1 MAETVATL
9 GTTSL
14 QNGAACT
21 GGHTVAKAV
30 FTGFLAIVGLKG
42 ALHGASSWARAPTK
56 MRADRTSKDHRL
68 ERRRPQLQHGQSQ
81 SLTTCEYVWTLRPTA
96 DFSLST
102 EPATFISPTDSP
114 WVRVHTLW
122 ILLWRGELAVSDH
135 EALWNATSQL
145 LKAQVSEGVWYS
157 TFNDVVALAS
167 DDDSLRIQVPN
178 AHVRDRIV
186 TRYRPLVLDALDEIG
201 ESDRELIVEIGAMN
215 SSIITVDT
223 DDSAVATTA
232 ADSTETATKAS
243 NGKGLVVGLNP
254 RYTFDNFVKG
264 ASNQFALAAA
274 LRVAETP
281 ARSYNPLF
289 IYGSAGLGKTHLLQ
303 AIGWYVHDHYAHYEV
318 RYVSTETFLNEYVD
332 AIRTNTTAAFKRR
345 YRDVDVLLIDD
356 IQFMEGKE
364 GLQEE
369 FFHTFNSLHG
379 ANKQIVI
386 SSDRMPDAIPT
397 LEDRLRGR
405 FRWGLITDIQPPDLE
420 TRLAILRNKAE
431 RDNTPLDAEVLE
443 FIASNIT
450 SNIRELE
457 GALIRVTAYANLTRE
472 PATVEMAKAQLG
484 DLLSESAPKH
494 RTDEEMLAEMAAILG
509 FSVEALKGKSR
520 QRPLVAARQIS
531 MYVFRDMTEL
541 SYPAIARLFGGRD
554 HTTVIHAVE
563 KTQRLMRENKET
575 YDQVTSIITQLK
587 SS

>member
-1 MAETVATL
+1 M
-9 GTTSL
+9 S
-14 QNGAACT
+14 N
-21 GGHTVAKAV
+21 
-30 FTGFLAIVGLKG
+30 
-42 ALHGASSWARAPTK
+42 
-56 MRADRTSKDHRL
+56 
-68 ERRRPQLQHGQSQ
+68 
-81 SLTTCEYVWTLRPTA
+81 
-96 DFSLST
+96 
-102 EPATFISPTDSP
+102 
-114 WVRVHTLW
+114 
-122 ILLWRGELAVSDH
+122 H
-135 EALWNATSQL
+135 EAVWNATAQL
-145 LKAQVSEGVWYS
+145 LKAQVSEGVWFS
-157 TFNDVVALAS
+157 TFNDVVAVTS
-167 DDDSLRIQVPN
+167 DDESLRLQVAN

-186 TRYRPLVLDALDEIG
+186 TRYRPLVIDALDEIG
-201 ESDRELIVEIGAMN
+201 ESDRELIIEISDVAL
-215 SSIITVDT
+215 V
-223 DDSAVATTA
+223 DDSVASTTDTA
-232 ADSTETATKAS
+232 TPVTETTNTN
-243 NGKGLVVGLNP
+243 NGKGNAVGLNP
-254 RYTFDNFVKG
+254 RYTFENFVKG

-303 AIGWYVHDHYAHYEV
+303 AIGWYVHAHYAHYEV

-431 RDNTPLDAEVLE
+431 RDNTPLPADVLE

-457 GALIRVTAYANLTRE
+457 GALIRVAAYANLTRE
-472 PATVEMAKAQLG
+472 PATVEMAQQQLV
-484 DLLSESAPKH
+484 DLLTATAPKH
-494 RTDEEMLAEMAAILG
+494 RTDEEMLTEIAGYLG

-520 QRPLVAARQIS
+520 QRPLVSARQIA

-563 KTQRLMRENKET
+563 KTQRLMREDKAT
-575 YDQVTSIITQLK
+575 FDQVTDIIGRVK
-587 SS
+587 NS

>member
-1 MAETVATL
+1 M
-9 GTTSL
+9 S
-14 QNGAACT
+14 N
-21 GGHTVAKAV
+21 
-30 FTGFLAIVGLKG
+30 
-42 ALHGASSWARAPTK
+42 
-56 MRADRTSKDHRL
+56 
-68 ERRRPQLQHGQSQ
+68 
-81 SLTTCEYVWTLRPTA
+81 
-96 DFSLST
+96 
-102 EPATFISPTDSP
+102 
-114 WVRVHTLW
+114 
-122 ILLWRGELAVSDH
+122 H
-135 EALWNATSQL
+135 EAVWNATAQL

-157 TFNDVVALAS
+157 TFNDVVAVTS
-167 DDDSLRIQVPN
+167 EDDSLRLQVPN

-186 TRYRPLVLDALDEIG
+186 TRYRPLVIDALDEIG
-201 ESDRELIVEIGAMN
+201 ESDRELIIDISDVALVDD
-215 SSIITVDT
+215 TVI
-223 DDSAVATTA
+223 DDVDDFDADVAPQKAVQPN
-232 ADSTETATKAS
+232 
-243 NGKGLVVGLNP
+243 NGKGNVIGLNP
-254 RYTFDNFVKG
+254 RYTFENFVKG

-303 AIGWYVHDHYAHYEV
+303 AIGWYVHAHYAHYEV

-405 FRWGLITDIQPPDLE
+405 FRWGLITDIQPPDME

-431 RDNTPLDAEVLE
+431 RDNTPLPDDVLE
-443 FIASNIT
+443 FIATNIT

-472 PATVEMAKAQLG
+472 APSITMAEQQLA
-484 DLLSESAPKH
+484 DLLTATAPKH
-494 RTDEEMLAEMAAILG
+494 RTDEEMLTEIAGYVG
-509 FSVEALKGKSR
+509 FTVDALKGKSR
-520 QRPLVAARQIS
+520 QRPLVSARQIA

-563 KTQRLMRENKET
+563 KTQRLMREDKAT
-575 YDQVTSIITQLK
+575 FDQVTDIIGRIK
-587 SS
+587 NS

>member
-1 MAETVATL
+1 M
-9 GTTSL
+9 
-14 QNGAACT
+14 NN
-21 GGHTVAKAV
+21 
-30 FTGFLAIVGLKG
+30 
-42 ALHGASSWARAPTK
+42 
-56 MRADRTSKDHRL
+56 
-68 ERRRPQLQHGQSQ
+68 
-81 SLTTCEYVWTLRPTA
+81 
-96 DFSLST
+96 
-102 EPATFISPTDSP
+102 
-114 WVRVHTLW
+114 
-122 ILLWRGELAVSDH
+122 H
-135 EALWNATSQL
+135 EAVWNATAQL
-145 LKAQVSEGVWYS
+145 LKAQVSEGVRYS
-157 TFNDVVALAS
+157 TFNDVVALTS
-167 DDDSLRIQVPN
+167 DDESLRLQVPN

-186 TRYRPLVLDALDEIG
+186 TRYRPLVIDALDEIG
-201 ESDRELIVEIGAMN
+201 ESDRELIIEISDIQPAVENDAVLVEAPA
-215 SSIITVDT
+215 VDT
-223 DDSAVATTA
+223 IPV
-232 ADSTETATKAS
+232 KA
-243 NGKGLVVGLNP
+243 NGGKGLAVGLNP

-303 AIGWYVHDHYAHYEV
+303 AIGWYVHHHYAHYEV

-431 RDNTPLDAEVLE
+431 RDNTPLPADVLE

-472 PATVEMAKAQLG
+472 DATVAMAETQLA
-484 DLLSESAPKH
+484 DLLTATAPKH
-494 RTDEEMLAEMAAILG
+494 RTDEEMLTEIAGYMG
-509 FSVEALKGKSR
+509 FSVDALKGKSR
-520 QRPLVAARQIS
+520 QRPLVSARQIA

-554 HTTVIHAVE
+554 HTTVIHAVD
-563 KTQRLMRENKET
+563 KTQRLMREDKQT
-575 YDQVTSIITQLK
+575 FDLVTDITARIK
-587 SS
+587 NS

>member
-1 MAETVATL
+1 M
-9 GTTSL
+9 S
-14 QNGAACT
+14 N
-21 GGHTVAKAV
+21 
-30 FTGFLAIVGLKG
+30 
-42 ALHGASSWARAPTK
+42 
-56 MRADRTSKDHRL
+56 
-68 ERRRPQLQHGQSQ
+68 
-81 SLTTCEYVWTLRPTA
+81 
-96 DFSLST
+96 
-102 EPATFISPTDSP
+102 
-114 WVRVHTLW
+114 
-122 ILLWRGELAVSDH
+122 H
-135 EALWNATSQL
+135 EAVWNATAQL
-145 LKAQVSEGVWYS
+145 LKAQVSEGVWFS
-157 TFNDVVALAS
+157 TFNDVIAVTS
-167 DDDSLRIQVPN
+167 DNDSLRLQVPN

-186 TRYRPLVLDALDEIG
+186 TRYRPLVIDALDEIG
-201 ESDRELIVEIGAMN
+201 ESDRELIIDISDISMV
-215 SSIITVDT
+215 
-223 DDSAVATTA
+223 DDSASSSTDAPSPVAEVVNPNTT
-232 ADSTETATKAS
+232 
-243 NGKGLVVGLNP
+243 KGNAVGLNP
-254 RYTFDNFVKG
+254 RYTFENFVKG

-303 AIGWYVHDHYAHYEV
+303 AIGWYVHAHYAHYEV

-431 RDNTPLDAEVLE
+431 RDNTPLPADVLE

-472 PATVEMAKAQLG
+472 PATVEMAEHQLA
-484 DLLSESAPKH
+484 DLLTATAPKH
-494 RTDEEMLAEMAAILG
+494 RTDEEMLTEIAGYLG

-520 QRPLVAARQIS
+520 QRPLVSARQIA

-563 KTQRLMRENKET
+563 KTQRLMREDKAT
-575 YDQVTSIITQLK
+575 FDQVTDIIGRIK
-587 SS
+587 NS

>member
-1 MAETVATL
+1 M
-9 GTTSL
+9 S
-14 QNGAACT
+14 N
-21 GGHTVAKAV
+21 
-30 FTGFLAIVGLKG
+30 
-42 ALHGASSWARAPTK
+42 
-56 MRADRTSKDHRL
+56 
-68 ERRRPQLQHGQSQ
+68 
-81 SLTTCEYVWTLRPTA
+81 
-96 DFSLST
+96 
-102 EPATFISPTDSP
+102 
-114 WVRVHTLW
+114 
-122 ILLWRGELAVSDH
+122 H
-135 EALWNATSQL
+135 EAVWNATAQL
-145 LKAQVSEGVWYS
+145 LKAQVSEGVWFS
-157 TFNDVVALAS
+157 TFNDVVAIAS
-167 DDDSLRIQVPN
+167 TDDSLHLQVPN
-178 AHVRDRIV
+178 AHIHDRIV
-186 TRYRPLVLDALDEIG
+186 TRYRPLVIDALDEIG
-201 ESDRELIVEIGAMN
+201 ESDRSLVIEITDLVTSADN
-215 SSIITVDT
+215 TAVVTSDT
-223 DDSAVATTA
+223 ASPAVVTNPN
-232 ADSTETATKAS
+232 
-243 NGKGLVVGLNP
+243 NGKGNAVGLNP
-254 RYTFDNFVKG
+254 RYTFENFVKG

-289 IYGSAGLGKTHLLQ
+289 IYGQAGLGKTHLLQ
-303 AIGWYVHDHYAHYEV
+303 AIGWYVHAHYAHYEV

-420 TRLAILRNKAE
+420 TRLAILRNKAD
-431 RDNTPLDAEVLE
+431 RDNTPLPADVLE
-443 FIASNIT
+443 FIATNIT

-472 PATVEMAKAQLG
+472 PASVAMAEQQLA
-484 DLLSESAPKH
+484 DLLTATAPKH
-494 RTDEEMLAEMAAILG
+494 RTDEEMLTEIAGYLG

-520 QRPLVAARQIS
+520 QRPLVSARQIA

-554 HTTVIHAVE
+554 HTTVIHAVD
-563 KTQRLMRENKET
+563 KTQRLMREDKST
-575 YDQVTSIITQLK
+575 FDQVTDIIGRIK
-587 SS
+587 NS

>member
-1 MAETVATL
+1 M
-9 GTTSL
+9 S
-14 QNGAACT
+14 N
-21 GGHTVAKAV
+21 
-30 FTGFLAIVGLKG
+30 
-42 ALHGASSWARAPTK
+42 
-56 MRADRTSKDHRL
+56 
-68 ERRRPQLQHGQSQ
+68 
-81 SLTTCEYVWTLRPTA
+81 
-96 DFSLST
+96 
-102 EPATFISPTDSP
+102 
-114 WVRVHTLW
+114 
-122 ILLWRGELAVSDH
+122 H
-135 EALWNATSQL
+135 EAVWNATAQL

-157 TFNDVVALAS
+157 TFNDVVAVTS
-167 DDDSLRIQVPN
+167 EDDSLRLQVPN

-186 TRYRPLVLDALDEIG
+186 TRYRPLVIDALDEIG
-201 ESDRELIVEIGAMN
+201 ESDRELIIDISDVALADDAVVEDIDD
-215 SSIITVDT
+215 VDT
-223 DDSAVATTA
+223 DIAPQRAVQPN
-232 ADSTETATKAS
+232 
-243 NGKGLVVGLNP
+243 NGKGNVIGLNP
-254 RYTFDNFVKG
+254 RYTFENFVKG

-303 AIGWYVHDHYAHYEV
+303 AIGWYVHAHYAHYEV

-405 FRWGLITDIQPPDLE
+405 FRWGLITDIQPPDME

-431 RDNTPLDAEVLE
+431 RDNTPLPDDVLE
-443 FIASNIT
+443 FIATNIT

-472 PATVEMAKAQLG
+472 APSITMAEQQLA
-484 DLLSESAPKH
+484 DLLTATAPKH
-494 RTDEEMLAEMAAILG
+494 RTDEEMLTEIAGYVG
-509 FSVEALKGKSR
+509 FTVEALKGKSR
-520 QRPLVAARQIS
+520 QRPLVSARQIA

-554 HTTVIHAVE
+554 HTTVIHAVD
-563 KTQRLMRENKET
+563 KTQRLMREDKAT
-575 YDQVTSIITQLK
+575 FDQVTDIIGRIK
-587 SS
+587 NS

>member
-1 MAETVATL
+1 M
-9 GTTSL
+9 S
-14 QNGAACT
+14 N
-21 GGHTVAKAV
+21 
-30 FTGFLAIVGLKG
+30 
-42 ALHGASSWARAPTK
+42 
-56 MRADRTSKDHRL
+56 
-68 ERRRPQLQHGQSQ
+68 
-81 SLTTCEYVWTLRPTA
+81 
-96 DFSLST
+96 
-102 EPATFISPTDSP
+102 
-114 WVRVHTLW
+114 
-122 ILLWRGELAVSDH
+122 H
-135 EALWNATSQL
+135 EAVWNATAQL

-157 TFNDVVALAS
+157 TFNDVVAVTS
-167 DDDSLRIQVPN
+167 EDDSLRLQVPN

-186 TRYRPLVLDALDEIG
+186 TRYRPLVIDALDEIG
-201 ESDRELIVEIGAMN
+201 ESDRELIIDISDVALADDAVVEDIDD
-215 SSIITVDT
+215 VDT
-223 DDSAVATTA
+223 DIAPQRAVQPN
-232 ADSTETATKAS
+232 
-243 NGKGLVVGLNP
+243 NGKGNVIGLNP
-254 RYTFDNFVKG
+254 RYTFENFVKG

-303 AIGWYVHDHYAHYEV
+303 AIGWYVHAHYAHYEV

-405 FRWGLITDIQPPDLE
+405 FRWGLITDIQPPDME

-431 RDNTPLDAEVLE
+431 RDNTPLPDDVLE
-443 FIASNIT
+443 FIATNIT

-472 PATVEMAKAQLG
+472 APSITMAEQQLA
-484 DLLSESAPKH
+484 DLLTATAPKH
-494 RTDEEMLAEMAAILG
+494 RTDEEMLAEIAG
-509 FSVEALKGKSR
+509 YVNFTVEALKGKSR
-520 QRPLVAARQIS
+520 QRPLVSARQIA

-563 KTQRLMRENKET
+563 KTQRLMREDKAT
-575 YDQVTSIITQLK
+575 FDQVTDIIGRIK
-587 SS
+587 NS

>member
-1 MAETVATL
+1 M
-9 GTTSL
+9 S
-14 QNGAACT
+14 N
-21 GGHTVAKAV
+21 
-30 FTGFLAIVGLKG
+30 
-42 ALHGASSWARAPTK
+42 
-56 MRADRTSKDHRL
+56 
-68 ERRRPQLQHGQSQ
+68 
-81 SLTTCEYVWTLRPTA
+81 
-96 DFSLST
+96 
-102 EPATFISPTDSP
+102 
-114 WVRVHTLW
+114 
-122 ILLWRGELAVSDH
+122 H
-135 EALWNATSQL
+135 EAVWNATAQL

-157 TFNDVVALAS
+157 TFNDVVAVTS
-167 DDDSLRIQVPN
+167 EDDSLRLQVPN

-186 TRYRPLVLDALDEIG
+186 TRYRPLVIDALDEIG
-201 ESDRELIVEIGAMN
+201 ESDRELIIDISDVALADDAG
-215 SSIITVDT
+215 VDDT
-223 DDSAVATTA
+223 GDLDIDVAPQKAVQPN
-232 ADSTETATKAS
+232 
-243 NGKGLVVGLNP
+243 NGKGNVIGLNP
-254 RYTFDNFVKG
+254 RYTFENFVKG

-303 AIGWYVHDHYAHYEV
+303 AIGWYVHAHYAHYEV

-405 FRWGLITDIQPPDLE
+405 FRWGLITDIQPPDME

-431 RDNTPLDAEVLE
+431 RDNTPLPDDVLE
-443 FIASNIT
+443 FIATNIT

-472 PATVEMAKAQLG
+472 DPSITMAEQQLA
-484 DLLSESAPKH
+484 DLLTATAPKH
-494 RTDEEMLAEMAAILG
+494 RTDEEMLTEIAGYVG
-509 FSVEALKGKSR
+509 FTVEALKGKSR
-520 QRPLVAARQIS
+520 QRPLVSARQIA

-563 KTQRLMRENKET
+563 KTQRLMREDKAT
-575 YDQVTSIITQLK
+575 FDQVTDIIGRIK
-587 SS
+587 NS

>member
-1 MAETVATL
+1 M
-9 GTTSL
+9 S
-14 QNGAACT
+14 N
-21 GGHTVAKAV
+21 
-30 FTGFLAIVGLKG
+30 
-42 ALHGASSWARAPTK
+42 
-56 MRADRTSKDHRL
+56 
-68 ERRRPQLQHGQSQ
+68 
-81 SLTTCEYVWTLRPTA
+81 
-96 DFSLST
+96 
-102 EPATFISPTDSP
+102 
-114 WVRVHTLW
+114 
-122 ILLWRGELAVSDH
+122 H
-135 EALWNATSQL
+135 EAVWNATAQL

-157 TFNDVVALAS
+157 TFNDVVAVTS
-167 DDDSLRIQVPN
+167 ENDSLRLQVPN

-186 TRYRPLVLDALDEIG
+186 TRYRPLVIDALDEIG
-201 ESDRELIVEIGAMN
+201 ESDRELIIDISDVALADDTIVEDLDDLDLE
-215 SSIITVDT
+215 TVPQK
-223 DDSAVATTA
+223 AVQTN
-232 ADSTETATKAS
+232 
-243 NGKGLVVGLNP
+243 NGKGNVIGLNP
-254 RYTFDNFVKG
+254 RYTFENFVKG

-303 AIGWYVHDHYAHYEV
+303 AIGWYVHAHYAHYEV

-405 FRWGLITDIQPPDLE
+405 FRWGLITDIQPPDME

-431 RDNTPLDAEVLE
+431 RDNTPLPDDVLE
-443 FIASNIT
+443 FIATNIT

-472 PATVEMAKAQLG
+472 APSITMAEQQLA
-484 DLLSESAPKH
+484 DLLTATAPKH
-494 RTDEEMLAEMAAILG
+494 RTDEEMLAEIAG
-509 FSVEALKGKSR
+509 YVNFTVEALKGKSR
-520 QRPLVAARQIS
+520 QRP
-531 MYVFRDMTEL
+531 
-541 SYPAIARLFGGRD
+541 
-554 HTTVIHAVE
+554 
-563 KTQRLMRENKET
+563 
-575 YDQVTSIITQLK
+575 
-587 SS
+587 